1 MSPEWIG
8 AVAAIGTFVVIAAS
22 ATVALIQMRHM
33 RSANQIS
40 LFTSYNTE
48 FDSPEFTAAFAFVR
62 TQLSGYVFSPEE
74 LDALAVGIYSEP
86 LRAARSIGNFFE
98 DMGSFVLTGVLHENI
113 VCNLY
118 SQNVLDA
125 WHAMAPITFFVRK
138 HRDAVGIW
146 ENFEFLAVRSQM
158 FVDRHPD
165 GIYPRGLRRM
175 PTNDSLLRQYKQVQ
189 NPDLTFKT

>member
-1 MSPEWIG
+1 M
-8 AVAAIGTFVVIAAS
+8 GTFVVIAAS
-22 ATVALIQMRHM
+22 AIAALIQMRHM

-62 TQLSGYVFSPEE
+62 TQLSGYVFSPDE
-74 LDALAVGIYSEP
+74 LDALAVGVYSEP

-138 HRDAVGIW
+138 HRDTAAIW
-146 ENFEFLAVRSQM
+146 ENFEFLYICGLDWAKK
-158 FVDRHPD
+158 HGD
-165 GIYPRGLRRM
+165 GNYPKHMRRADL
-175 PTNDSLLRQYKQVQ
+175 PSIETVIPSSDLLLK
-189 NPDLTFKT
+189 